1 MHKYDFDNIV
11 LCFPDRY
18 WGKVKAVLLQGE
30 YVSNGRMSIRACN
43 ELGHPI
49 GTLSH
54 NVPNYHLDEDE
65 VIVKTWLDNLDLSAA
80 AMASGC
86 FIDTGKRLLDGG
98 AIEYQV
104 WRALRHEYI
113 TPNNLNTIQNR
124 RPLEVGNIYRFKGYK
139 GNGFKIT
146 GMSLPGTPTDDGGL
160 PGVAV
165 KWLNKSGFHGWY
177 PFKTETEFWSYT
189 LFRNA
194 CDPEH
199 A

>member
-104 WRALRHEYI
+104 WRALRHE
-113 TPNNLNTIQNR
+113 
-124 RPLEVGNIYRFKGYK
+124 K